1 MNKKKYVFNKA
12 LALELVELVN
22 QIENNGLEPVL
33 KALEDIEKQS
43 GVKRGTWGFYANKF
57 ISL

>member
-22 QIENNGLEPVL
+22 QIETKGIEPVL
-33 KALEDIEKQS
+33 
-43 GVKRGTWGFYANKF
+43 RP
-57 ISL
+57 